1 MRHADNVRNSG
12 NLPGLSSRPER
23 VADDRVGNP
32 ALASRPSARECVE
45 RIVSAPW
52 FKEAS
57 AEWAARG
64 MRALGYPVTS
74 DASRALAAT
83 DLNLKKAGIK

>member
-1 MRHADNVRNSG
+1 MRHADNVRNAG
-12 NLPGLSSRPER
+12 NQPGLSSCPER

-32 ALASRPSARECVE
+32 ALATRLSARECVE

-57 AEWAARG
+57 AEWARG